1 MRTNEICGVI
11 PFGKTPQFFYRF
23 ISFIGAKSKSTKGL
37 SHFEFVCSGVRQVI
51 PLPEHPRT
59 CEVVWV
65 GDLGP
70 SRVGPL
76 PPIYKQPV
84 VCRCTALIFASDY
97 RWRLLMD
104 RFPKK
109 NKRMPKILRR
119 LRRQHYT
126 FVVSPEGRLNVGLL
140 IGLCWVEKS
149 QRAVYGWGC
158 L

>member
-37 SHFEFVCSGVRQVI
+37 SHFEFVCSGVRKVI

-65 GDLGP
+65 GCLGP
-70 SRVGPL
+70 SRVRPL
-76 PPIYKQPV
+76 PPSFKQPV
-84 VCRCTALIFASDY
+84 VCRCTALIFSRDY

-104 RFPKK
+104 RFPKIK
-109 NKRMPKILRR
+109 HEHQNFCGAFGANII
-119 LRRQHYT
+119 H
-126 FVVSPEGRLNVGLL
+126 LL
-140 IGLCWVEKS
+140 LAPRVIGLCRVEKS
-149 QRAVYGWGC
+149 QRAVYGWGR